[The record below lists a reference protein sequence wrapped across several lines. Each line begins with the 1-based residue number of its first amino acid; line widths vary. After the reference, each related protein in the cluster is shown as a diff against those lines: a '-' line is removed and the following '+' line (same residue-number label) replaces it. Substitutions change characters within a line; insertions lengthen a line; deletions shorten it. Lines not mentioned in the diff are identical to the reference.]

1 MSQKVYCIAM
11 FKPKVGQEDALFKIL
26 QSLEPNSSREDGCLQ
41 YLITRHVESD
51 FASGQS
57 FPFVFNEIWANKAAF
72 EAHCQ
77 RKEIVAF
84 FEQQCV
90 DKDGLVEAHNV
101 CVYSDQPINYDAP
114 VLP

>member
-11 FKPKVGQEDALFKIL
+11 FRAKPGQQDALFKIL
-26 QSLEPNSSREDGCLQ
+26 QALEPNSQREDGCIQ
-41 YLITRHVESD
+41 YVVTQQVESA
-51 FASGQS
+51 FATGQS
-57 FPFVFNEIWANKAAF
+57 FPLVFNEIWENQAAF

-90 DKDGLVEAHNV
+90 AEEGLVDAHNV
-101 CVYSDQPINYDAP
+101 CIYCDQPNQYDAP
-114 VLP
+114 IL